1 VHLRGA
7 PPSYNPVAPAWRFA
21 QLQNPNGIE
30 ILQNP
35 ETGNHYAKTY
45 WEKGAGLEYDENTQ
59 QKIQIYGELGAHARQ
74 EEVWYFESFFPT
86 DGFSYD
92 NFPEIIVQLH
102 GRPDSCEYDRD
113 PPLAIE
119 VKQDDIIITW
129 RHDERACTPPGF
141 KDWNERVRNLGP
153 LPKDQLLSWIIHAA
167 WDPSGN
173 GALTIILNNKVLFM
187 EENLSIGFEDDVS
200 PYIGWGIYKFPL
212 DSNHLSRT
220 AYYDNFK
227 QWILK

>member
-1 VHLRGA
+1 
-7 PPSYNPVAPAWRFA
+7 
-21 QLQNPNGIE
+21 
-30 ILQNP
+30 
-35 ETGNHYAKTY
+35 
-45 WEKGAGLEYDENTQ
+45 
-59 QKIQIYGELGAHARQ
+59 
-74 EEVWYFESFFPT
+74 
-86 DGFSYD
+86 
-92 NFPEIIVQLH
+92 
-102 GRPDSCEYDRD
+102 
-113 PPLAIE
+113 
-119 VKQDDIIITW
+119 
-129 RHDERACTPPGF
+129 
-141 KDWNERVRNLGP
+141 VRNLGP